1 MLSSSP
7 RLLVTAALGALIACA
22 SGVEA
27 SEQRYYEVHDTG
39 QKIGYSRVVWRDAKW
54 QEKPSVHDS
63 TLVVERGVRDM
74 AGQLDVFETRTLLE
88 LDRSSRGELY
98 HQRRRVLEGRRM
110 SLEEVTW
117 TGSGYEVKLRIG
129 KEPLLEHSIDMSR
142 PVFVDTEAFLCERA
156 KSGRLRRGQ
165 TLTYAALDLRARASV
180 KVKVE
185 VLGPES
191 IEGADG
197 AVACTKVRETD
208 PRSGAISMI
217 WMSADGTLVQL
228 KDDQGLLTK
237 RVPALQ
243 AMDMPT
249 KPATFSITVSAQ
261 PALPRIFNA
270 DQVKVKILFTP
281 DVNRALPVFPSS
293 PWSKTLKTSGNVIT
307 AELRSYDAETPATSW
322 PVERPERFKREL
334 EPTPLMPIQ
343 DPRLKAR
350 AKQVIG
356 TETDARKAAYKL
368 ARYVHNTLAKQSPDV
383 ASTTALEILQNPRGD
398 CSEHCVLFVALCR
411 SVGIPAR
418 RASGFV
424 NIGND
429 WGAHDWAEIWTGAWI
444 GADPTTG
451 EVGTKARYLFFGYPD
466 RGGSYPARVSAQTAG
481 RIKILTTH
489 VSEGAQSYPLSSG
502 QLVEK
507 DPAKGNYHQ
516 LTTGIQIEGL
526 PQGWTVNMPRTG
538 QVKVRSPTGLRADLR
553 AIADQGD
560 TLARTF
566 GGSNGKTFAGAPAW
580 IQQWGSTTR
589 IWAHSRRRFV
599 EISISG
605 GDATQQAILEKALA
619 PTFRT
624 PVAAKKKD

>member
-1 MLSSSP
+1 MLSSSRP
-7 RLLVTAALGALIACA
+7 ILITLTLAALLGAR
-22 SGVEA
+22 SEA
-27 SEQRYYEVHDTG
+27 SEQRYYEVQDTG

-54 QEKPSVHDS
+54 QEKPCVHDS

-117 TGSGYEVKLRIG
+117 TGSSYTVKLRIG
-129 KEPLLEHSIDMSR
+129 REPLIEHTIDMSR

-156 KSGRLRRGQ
+156 KSGRLRKGQ
-165 TLTYAALDLRARASV
+165 TLTYAALDLRARGTV

-185 VLGPES
+185 VLGPET

-197 AVACTKVRETD
+197 PVSCTKVRETD
-208 PRSGAISMI
+208 PRSGAISTI
-217 WMSADGTLVQL
+217 WMSGEGTLVQL
-228 KDDQGLLTK
+228 RDDQGLLTK

-249 KPATFSITVSAQ
+249 KPATFSITVAAK
-261 PALPRIFNA
+261 PPLPRIFNA
-270 DQVKVKILFTP
+270 DEVRVKILFKP
-281 DVNRALPVFPSS
+281 DPNRALPAFPES
-293 PWSKTLKTSGNVIT
+293 PWSKILERKGNVIT
-307 AELRSYDAETPATSW
+307 AELRSYDDATPPTRI
-322 PVERPERFKREL
+322 PVEQPERFKREL

-411 SVGIPAR
+411 SIGIPAR

-429 WGAHDWAEIWTGAWI
+429 WGAHDWAEIWTGEWI

-466 RGGSYPARVSAQTAG
+466 RAGSYPARISAQTAG
-481 RIKILTTH
+481 RIQILTTH
-489 VSEGAQSYPLSSG
+489 VAEGSQSHALSSG
-502 QLVEK
+502 QLVQR

-516 LTTGIQIEGL
+516 LTTGIQLTGL
-526 PQGWTVNMPRTG
+526 PSDWSVSMSSTG
-538 QVKVRSPTGLRADLR
+538 QVRVRSPGGLRADLR

-560 TLARTF
+560 TLAKTF
-566 GGSNGKTFAGAPAW
+566 GGSGGQKFAGAPAW
-580 IQQWGSTTR
+580 IQKWGSTTR

-599 EISISG
+599 EVSISG
-605 GDATQQAILEKALA
+605 GDAAQQAILERALA
-619 PTFRT
+619 PTFKE
-624 PVAAKKKD
+624 PDLEPKKD